1 MKYKNTLAYSVT
13 KILFLSLVLCALIAC
28 TPRASQTLKEVVD
41 TLNERQVAHCLFAQ
55 GAVPPYGQLMLYARA
70 GNLDCELLWRGDK
83 RP

>member
-1 MKYKNTLAYSVT
+1 MKKVT
-13 KILFLSLVLCALIAC
+13 KTILLILVLCVLSAC
-28 TPRASQTLKEVVD
+28 MPRASQTLREVVD

-70 GNLDCELLWRGDK
+70 GNLNCELLWRGNQ

>member
-1 MKYKNTLAYSVT
+1 MKKVT
-13 KILFLSLVLCALIAC
+13 KTILLILVLCVLSAC
-28 TPRASQTLKEVVD
+28 TPRASQTLREVVD

-70 GNLDCELLWRGDK
+70 GNLNCELLWRGNQ